1 MASPLVKYLRWG
13 ALGAGVLYGYTH
25 YNSLL
30 KSANEKKKQEE
41 YQRYERLITKAKQ
54 EYAQLKAAQSPSSGV
69 VMDPDSPQFDL
80 EKYLLS
86 LESAKA

>member
-30 KSANEKKKQEE
+30 QRADQNKKQEE
-41 YQRYERLITKAKQ
+41 YDRYERLIAKAKQ
-54 EYAQLKAAQSPSSGV
+54 EYAQLKGAQSSSGV
-69 VMDPDSPQFDL
+69 VTDPDSPQFDL

-86 LESAKA
+86 LESPKA